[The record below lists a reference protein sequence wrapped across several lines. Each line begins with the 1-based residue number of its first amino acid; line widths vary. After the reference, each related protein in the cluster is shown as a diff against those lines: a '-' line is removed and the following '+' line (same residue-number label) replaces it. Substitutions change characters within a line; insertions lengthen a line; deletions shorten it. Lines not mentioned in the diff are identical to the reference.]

1 MNLIFLLPL
10 LQKED
15 ENIPERKNVKKTAK
29 GATIKAKLKGV
40 KESSLPL
47 KAVIYVEEKAGIRVL
62 SEAKIYED
70 EFKIDLEVDADNIPE
85 TAKIA
90 VVPAEIENVSHVK
103 RIAESDMSPVV
114 TLKKAKQLARKG
126 ILPTVDL
133 PMKSLGDIVNIWKLK
148 HKVCGRVFKKDP
160 ITGEKCPVPGA
171 TVRVFDVD
179 MNLLWWHPYPDLP
192 WEWFYPH
199 KLYRKEEIATTTTDE
214 HGYFCTEIPYFDI
227 DAVLR
232 WRLRFRCLWEI
243 LKPPT
248 ILDALDLGLK
258 PDIRYYPEFKI
269 LPEMAVKP
277 RPRPIPDPA
286 PVIDN
291 IELRKPLEE
300 IESKLLEKSVEGY
313 VNTKSTLIMKELFS
327 KPQFE
332 KVRQNLFEKKGLFDS
347 MGAKEMSVLAQPAFP
362 HSIAAPQLPDDER
375 LMEIMND
382 MGAVEKEDINE
393 IHVVKPLVRLL
404 RCWPEAIPEW
414 KLFLDIPDII
424 FKVEQDIDADG
435 NLETIYDEGFFDVNW
450 NLNEPTTNVLI
461 EAWSNAICV
470 PCGTEY
476 KPCTRTGIAGINDMP
491 LDPVYQDAM
500 GYATRVNRPLGPSS
514 ANRPAAETPFC
525 STLRIVGCPDY
536 GNAALY
542 KVFYRYGGIE
552 THFTESWHVYN
563 IGNGTIHHVMPDANG
578 FYPVLTSP
586 DNYFPYHTL
595 INWVSH
601 RYPDGKYELR
611 LALYDAARNPI
622 GPILPPVK
630 VVIDNSKP
638 APINFLKLEYREL
651 IKKKGDKEED
661 TENVWGDYKEVPLLC
676 PVIKRTPGTDIELKV
691 KYNVA
696 ATHLR
701 DIDISFSGCGGNIGS
716 NNYWHQKVSDKNV
729 ILDWTIGFPGTK
741 PEGGYQFY
749 LKGFSRAFNAIG
761 GLNSDWHFD
770 PLHIWDSN
778 TLNVV
783 ILNNKAP

>member
-1 MNLIFLLPL
+1 MRKFVCLKFLLPL
-10 LQKED
+10 LQKGD
-15 ENIPERKNVKKTAK
+15 EKMPERKNIKKTAK
-29 GATIKAKLKGV
+29 GTTIKARLEGV

-47 KAVIYVEEKAGIRVL
+47 KAVIYVEEKAGMRIL
-62 SEAKIYED
+62 SEAEIHED
-70 EFKIDLEVDADNIPE
+70 EFEMDLGANADNMPE

-90 VVPAEIENVSHVK
+90 VVPAEVKNVSHLK
-103 RIAESDMSPVV
+103 RIVESDKAPAV
-114 TLKKAKQLARKG
+114 TIEKTNHLARKG
-126 ILPTVDL
+126 TLPIIDL
-133 PMKSLGDIVNIWKLK
+133 PMGSLGDVVNIWKLK

-160 ITGEKCPVPGA
+160 VTGEKCPVPGA

-199 KLYRKEEIATTTTDE
+199 RLYRKEEIATATTDE

-269 LPEMAVKP
+269 LPEMTVKP
-277 RPRPIPDPA
+277 KPRPIPDPA
-286 PVIDN
+286 PVRDDIDF
-291 IELRKPLEE
+291 RKPLEE
-300 IESKLLEKSVEGY
+300 IEYKLLEKSIEGY
-313 VNTKSTLIMKELFS
+313 VNTKSTVIMKELFS
-327 KPQFE
+327 KPRFE

-347 MGAKEMSVLAQPAFP
+347 IGAKETAVMAQPAFP
-362 HSIAAPQLPDDER
+362 HSIAAPQLPEDER
-375 LMEIMND
+375 LTKIMND

-393 IHVVKPLVRLL
+393 IHRVKPLVRLL
-404 RCWPEAIPEW
+404 RCWPEATPEW

-450 NLNEPTTNVLI
+450 NLNESTTNVLI
-461 EAWSNAICV
+461 EAWPNAICV

-491 LDPVYQDAM
+491 LDPGYQDAG

-514 ANRPAAETPFC
+514 AIRPSAETPFC
-525 STLRIVGCPDY
+525 STLRVVGCPDY
-536 GNAALY
+536 GNAAYY
-542 KVFYRYGGIE
+542 KVFYRCGEIE
-552 THFTESWHVYN
+552 THFTESWDVYN
-563 IGNGTIHHVMPDANG
+563 IGNRTIQHVKPDNG
-578 FYPVLTSP
+578 FYSVLTPP

-595 INWVSH
+595 INWESH

-611 LALYDAARNPI
+611 LALYDAAHNPI
-622 GPILPPVK
+622 GSALPPVK
-630 VVIDNSKP
+630 VVIDNSEP
-638 APINFLKLEYREL
+638 APINFLKLECREL
-651 IKKKGDKEED
+651 IKKEENKEI
-661 TENVWGDYKEVPLLC
+661 WGDYKEVPLFC
-676 PVIKRTPGTDIELKV
+676 PVIKRTPGADIELKV

-701 DIDISFSGCGGNIGS
+701 NIDISFSGCGGNIGS
-716 NNYWHQKVSDKNV
+716 NNYWHQKVSDNNV
-729 ILDWTIGFPGTK
+729 ILDWTIVFPGTK

-749 LKGFSRAFNAIG
+749 LKGCSRAFNAIG
-761 GLNSDWHFD
+761 GLNSDWYFD
-770 PLHIWDSN
+770 PLYIWDHN

-783 ILNNKAP
+783 FLDNKAP